1 MHHDE
6 LNLSDLTRRVE
17 ADEWHDLGQ
26 ERHAAGD
33 LDDAAAYYQ
42 MSLDLFPTAEAHTS
56 LGVALAARARWDE
69 AIANCEKAI
78 ALDPELGNPCNDM
91 GVYLIEKNRL
101 PEALTWLDR
110 ALRAPRYD
118 SRHFSHYHRGRILER
133 MARFGEARSAFG
145 QAVKLAPDWPPAQQA
160 YLRVLGWLN

>member
-1 MHHDE
+1 MDD
-6 LNLSDLTRRVE
+6 LNLADLHKRAE
-17 ADEWHDLGQ
+17 ADEWRDLGD

-42 MSLDLFPTAEAHTS
+42 MSLDLFPTAEAHTA
-56 LGVALAARARWDE
+56 LAVALAARANWDA
-69 AIANCEKAI
+69 AIENCRQAV
-78 ALDPELGNPCNDM
+78 ALDPELGNPYNDM
-91 GVYLIEKNRL
+91 AVYLIEKNEL
-101 PEALTWLDR
+101 SEALQWLDR
-110 ALRAPRYD
+110 ALQAPRYD

-145 QAVKLAPDWPPAQQA
+145 QAVKMAPDWEPAQNA